1 MPTTFS
7 LEILRKKVVDIS
19 GDVLGTLAD
28 FSIDEASGNV
38 VDILVAVDSSID
50 LNMLPWDT
58 VDGLL
63 SIPIEEIDNIG
74 AKVQLKR

>member
-1 MPTTFS
+1 
-7 LEILRKKVVDIS
+7 
-19 GDVLGTLAD
+19 
-28 FSIDEASGNV
+28 
-38 VDILVAVDSSID
+38 
-50 LNMLPWDT
+50 MLPWDT

>member
-7 LEILRKKVVDIS
+7 LEILRKKVIDVA

-28 FSIDEASGNV
+28 FSIDEVSGNV
-38 VDILVAVDSSID
+38 VDILVAVESSID

-74 AKVQLKR
+74 VKVQLKR

>member
-7 LEILRKKVVDIS
+7 LEILRKKVIDIA

-28 FSIDEASGNV
+28 FSIDEVSGDV

-50 LNMLPWDT
+50 QNMLPWDT
-58 VDGLL
+58 VEGLL

>member
-1 MPTTFS
+1 LPTTFS
-7 LEILRKKVVDIS
+7 LEILRKKVIDIA

-28 FSIDEASGNV
+28 FSIDEVSGDV

-50 LNMLPWDT
+50 QNMLPWDT
-58 VDGLL
+58 VEGLL